1 MLQYSKYDTTP
12 LSNLRAL
19 RVRVGQTSFSLL
31 SSDGILKTMSEDK
44 LVYFLY
50 LISFTSGTYSNFS
63 STETFLYGIKY
74 SNSTLEH
81 NPRQT
86 RLPLLL
92 CCRKLWFSPDSCSAE
107 MNDASHVI

>member
-74 SNSTLEH
+74 SNSTTLVKHDYHFFYAAE
-81 NPRQT
+81 NYGLVQIVARQ
-86 RLPLLL
+86 R
-92 CCRKLWFSPDSCSAE
+92 
-107 MNDASHVI
+107 